1 MEAAVLY
8 CGARRTAYCQEL
20 LESNGF
26 RLTQICAAGEDS
38 QMARMGIL
46 LSKNQLLLILG
57 PEHNGEPTFG
67 KPFFRALHVPTLDEN
82 PQGILVLHGK
92 GCIGWL
98 IESREQAVALLPDR
112 PEHLQLLLP
121 ELWLRLCKKF
131 GLSMPEIQKSA
142 VNYEQAVERDFSGK
156 E

>member
-20 LESNGF
+20 LETNGF

-67 KPFFRALHVPTLDEN
+67 KPFFEHCTSLRWMKTLRAYWYCM
-82 PQGILVLHGK
+82 GK
-92 GCIGWL
+92 D
-98 IESREQAVALLPDR
+98 ALA
-112 PEHLQLLLP
+112 
-121 ELWLRLCKKF
+121 
-131 GLSMPEIQKSA
+131 G
-142 VNYEQAVERDFSGK
+142 
-156 E
+156 